1 MEDGMVIADFD
12 GKRVAIFLCTV
23 FLFSAALFLGGCK
36 KSDSNPLTNSATTVT
51 EDAADAADAVS
62 DALASNNGGAMDQVN
77 DVFEIAGGV
86 GVGGGVLG
94 KTSASASLSGATY
107 DPATMSWTMTLVK
120 KDSLLLPLY
129 YGYWTRNYWFQFRAN
144 GQPQK
149 YGNTNSV
156 LADTIEHRLLGGT
169 GYFFTPRLVHH
180 LISISSDW
188 TASSIKT
195 DTVTINGTY
204 SWTGTDTIKVLARK
218 GTVLVRT
225 ITLNFQNV
233 RGPKGPRR
241 AQSDATSGT
250 ISGTYDATVTT
261 ASGVQHHITRTFI
274 IVLGGG
280 KAKFSIDEFSFV
292 SDLGTGDH

>member
-1 MEDGMVIADFD
+1 MDVAGFD
-12 GKRVAIFLCTV
+12 GKRFVVLLCAV
-23 FLFSAALFLGGCK
+23 FLFSAALFIAGCK
-36 KSDSNPLTNSATTVT
+36 KNDSNPLTNSTTAVT

-86 GVGGGVLG
+86 GVGGSVLN
-94 KTSASASLSGATY
+94 KTYANASLSGATY
-107 DPATMSWTMTLVK
+107 DSTTMSWTMTLTK
-120 KDSLLLPLY
+120 GDSLLLPLY
-129 YGYWTRNYWFQFRAN
+129 YGYWTRVYWLQFRAN

-149 YGNTNSV
+149 TRNTNGV
-156 LADTIEHRLLGGT
+156 PADTIEHKLLGGT

-188 TASSIKT
+188 TASNVKT
-195 DTVTINGTY
+195 DTVTVNGTY
-204 SWTGTDTIKVLARK
+204 SWSGTDTIKVLARK

-225 ITLNFQNV
+225 ITLDFQNV
-233 RGPKGPRR
+233 RGPKGARR
-241 AQSDATSGT
+241 TRSDATSGT

-261 ASGVQHHITRTFI
+261 PAGVVRHVDKTFT
-274 IVLGGG
+274 IVLGSGD
-280 KAKFSIDEFSFV
+280 ARFSIDGFSFV